1 MSSNVLQVKYF
12 KKKNKR
18 TRMDP
23 FILKRAID
31 SNLEY
36 IRTTFRPL

>member
-12 KKKNKR
+12 KKNKR